1 MALPG
6 FIRHILGAGRFP
18 LLKGQ
23 DVPVS
28 AGVKTPLEIASESKL
43 LLSKPDFVPTVPT
56 KRSSKGPKNGIRK
69 LGDQ

>member
-43 LLSKPDFVPTVPT
+43 LLSKPDFAPTVPT
-56 KRSSKGPKNGIRK
+56 EQPSKDQSNAIR
-69 LGDQ
+69 